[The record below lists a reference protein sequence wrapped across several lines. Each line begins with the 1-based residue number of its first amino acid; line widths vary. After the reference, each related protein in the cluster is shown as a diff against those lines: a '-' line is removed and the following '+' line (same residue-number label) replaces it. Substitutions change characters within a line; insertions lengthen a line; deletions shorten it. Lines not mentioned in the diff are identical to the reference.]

1 MKEAPAMESNDTSQC
16 VRVQGPNGKIV
27 YKLGRCTGPT
37 FDMQAD
43 PKQQW
48 QHKSLVCCMA

>member
-1 MKEAPAMESNDTSQC
+1 MKEAPTMESNDTSQC